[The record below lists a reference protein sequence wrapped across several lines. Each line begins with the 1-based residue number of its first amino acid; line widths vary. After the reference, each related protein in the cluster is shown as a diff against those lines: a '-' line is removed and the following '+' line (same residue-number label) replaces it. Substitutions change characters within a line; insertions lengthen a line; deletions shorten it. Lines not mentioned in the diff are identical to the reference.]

1 MKKIILTLALAV
13 AALSVFAAEFVDK
26 SASSKVIS
34 FGVRFGYNTS
44 GQHASL
50 NGLPGKKDFDWG
62 SGWTAGAVIDLNVR
76 NYFSIQPGIF
86 YENRSFDYSIIDSN
100 RNTQS
105 LNNTLGHARF
115 NSFTIPILASFKF
128 NISNAMQWVAEAG
141 PYFAF
146 GLGGDEDIE
155 EISTLV
161 SSSPDTPSSYKYQTY
176 KRDYYGDNSEWQ
188 HKKFHWGLKIGTGL
202 KFLRNFSAMIHY
214 QMGLKNISKHPDWS
228 VKERNFSVSL
238 GYDF

>member
-1 MKKIILTLALAV
+1 
-13 AALSVFAAEFVDK
+13 
-26 SASSKVIS
+26 
-34 FGVRFGYNTS
+34 
-44 GQHASL
+44 
-50 NGLPGKKDFDWG
+50 
-62 SGWTAGAVIDLNVR
+62 
-76 NYFSIQPGIF
+76 
-86 YENRSFDYSIIDSN
+86 
-100 RNTQS
+100 
-105 LNNTLGHARF
+105 
-115 NSFTIPILASFKF
+115 
-128 NISNAMQWVAEAG
+128 MQWVAEAG

-176 KRDYYGDNSEWQ
+176 KRDYYGDDSEWQ